1 MDALTTRSVPALDEQ
16 ILRASAA
23 MLRYCLASGIVVP
36 EPVADIVE
44 RAARAR
50 SGDDTDR
57 PPDVRQ
63 LTRAHNELARLVAP
77 ATPRSILIVSE
88 GRQSALSMLG
98 PVRLVRQ
105 MLVVV
110 IVFLVLFLL
119 LASTDEVNET
129 SGDFFNSAGLT
140 VLVNG
145 LFYLVAGGLGAAFSA
160 LFTAQ
165 RYIKEQIYDPKYE
178 STYWLRFILGLM
190 AGLLLPALIPIDT
203 QGDAVTRPVLAL
215 LGGFSASVLYR
226 ILERLVTTVE
236 TLVRTDP
243 REVRSVSREAAT
255 ARASEQTAL
264 DRLALVGDLRRLQDQ
279 AKANGDRRVADE
291 IDELIQVLVP
301 SRLANGRASAPG
313 PAAPD
318 RAGGPE

>member
-1 MDALTTRSVPALDEQ
+1 VTSRPPPRLDEQ
-16 ILRASAA
+16 LLRASEA
-23 MLRYCLASGIVVP
+23 MLRYALASGLTVP
-36 EPVADIVE
+36 EPVADVVHQ
-44 RAARAR
+44 AL
-50 SGDDTDR
+50 SGDG

-63 LTRAHNELARLVAP
+63 LTRAHNELVRIVAP
-77 ATPRSILIVSE
+77 ATPRTILVIAE

-110 IVFLVLFLL
+110 IVLLIAFLL
-119 LASTDEVNET
+119 LASSQDVNET
-129 SGDFFNSAGLT
+129 SGDFFNSAGVP

-165 RYIKEQIYDPKYE
+165 RYIKEGVYDPKYE

-190 AGLLLPALIPIDT
+190 AGLLLPALLPVA
-203 QGDAVTRPVLAL
+203 GEGEAGAVTRPILAL

-226 ILERLVTTVE
+226 ILERLVSTVE

-243 REVRSVSREAAT
+243 RQLRSAEQKVAA
-255 ARASEQTAL
+255 AQSSEQTAVE
-264 DRLALVGDLRRLQDQ
+264 RLALVSDLRQLQDQ
-279 AKANGDRRVADE
+279 A
-291 IDELIQVLVP
+291 
-301 SRLANGRASAPG
+301 
-313 PAAPD
+313 
-318 RAGGPE
+318 RAGGDGQLADRIEQLVAGLLPTRLENGTPPGGRAGPASE